1 MNCCW
6 ICLFGETDGGGLAI
20 ARVDGSTIGI
30 ALRVRWA
37 SGWCSLVC
45 DEFCCGWYPAGVYGF
60 GADDN
65 TKLGVGCSWC
75 WRGDDSGEPLDKDDR
90 SDPEEW
96 MDWRS
101 SSVSRW
107 KGQNISSS
115 SKSNDLAASKS
126 LRNAVIFGAST
137 TNSLGVRTCRKC
149 LWLWA
154 ADNRGALRDRPP
166 WWLWEVCAFI
176 CDGWCCPP

>member
-1 MNCCW
+1 MRVWTDPPVGKSGRIPNRSWGSHKSSNEARRNANRIEIAPASCLQGDYQRRPMNCCW

-37 SGWCSLVC
+37 SGWWSLVC

-96 MDWRS
+96 MDWS
-101 SSVSRW
+101 
-107 KGQNISSS
+107 
-115 SKSNDLAASKS
+115 
-126 LRNAVIFGAST
+126 
-137 TNSLGVRTCRKC
+137 
-149 LWLWA
+149 
-154 ADNRGALRDRPP
+154 
-166 WWLWEVCAFI
+166 
-176 CDGWCCPP
+176 CP